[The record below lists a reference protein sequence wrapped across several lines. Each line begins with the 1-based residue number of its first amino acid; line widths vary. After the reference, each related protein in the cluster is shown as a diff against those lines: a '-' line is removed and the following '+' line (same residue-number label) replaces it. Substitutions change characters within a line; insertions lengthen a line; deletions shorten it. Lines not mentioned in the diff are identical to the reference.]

1 MRGWRRFARVTVQPG
16 TDMRARFAVG
26 ERVVVLDRVHS
37 GHMRTPVYVRGQVGE
52 VVRVVGPML
61 NPEQLAYG
69 FSGAPGKMLYR
80 VRFRQTDLWPDYSG
94 GVRDCLELE
103 LYEHWMA
110 REGSPAGGRQ

>member
-1 MRGWRRFARVTVQPG
+1 MLGWLRFARVTVRAG
-16 TDMRARFAVG
+16 ADMRARFSAG

-37 GHMRTPVYVRGQVGE
+37 GHMRTPVYVRGKVGE

-94 GVRDCLELE
+94 SARDCLELE
-103 LYEHWMA
+103 LYEHWIA
-110 REGSPAGGRQ
+110 PEASRAGGTQ